1 MRIPGILNSTRQLAS
16 VALGTVGTILLLES
30 GGLVVWAKR
39 LEIGPGR
46 SAAVHATLAIH
57 QHLQPLGVERLRQNI
72 LVSLQ
77 KTGWSDDAVPIAPLP
92 SRIPS
97 ALSANLDGLPSACV
111 PTRNMPVPA
120 PTVPAK
126 LVASVPQK
134 MALVPLPPV
143 EAGKQ
148 RVVALVGD
156 SMMAVGLS
164 SVLLR
169 DSAQNKNLQVVKAFR
184 SGTSLAR
191 PDVFDW
197 MSEYPGMIGD
207 AQPDTVIV
215 AIGANDGQD
224 FLDGDK
230 PLKFGTDAWI
240 SVYQQRTEQF
250 LAMLKANGAHVVW
263 IGLPPM
269 KAAGYNSRID
279 LINRISLSVVSANS
293 NSVWWNPAPYI
304 GDDKGQYREFAVEPD
319 GKVQRLRASDGIHMS
334 LDGAELLSPSLLNWL
349 NAAPAAAVSQ
359 AATATA
365 ASQPAGPSAP
375 PANLSARN

>member
-16 VALGTVGTILLLES
+16 VMLGTVGTILLLES

-46 SAAVHATLAIH
+46 SAALHATVAIH
-57 QHLQPLGVERLRQNI
+57 QHLQPLGAESLRQNI
-72 LVSLQ
+72 LVNLQ
-77 KTGWSDDAVPIAPLP
+77 KTGWSDDTAPIAPLNP
-92 SRIPS
+92 GTPS
-97 ALSANLDGLPSACV
+97 ALSANLASLPATCI
-111 PTRNMPVPA
+111 PARNIAVPA
-120 PTVPAK
+120 PAVPAK
-126 LVASVPQK
+126 LVASLPQK
-134 MALVPLPPV
+134 IALTPLPPV
-143 EAGKQ
+143 EVGKP

-164 SVLLR
+164 SVLLH

-184 SGTSLAR
+184 SGTGLAR

-207 AQPDTVIV
+207 AQPDTIIV

-224 FLDGDK
+224 FLYGAK

-250 LAMLKANGAHVVW
+250 LAMLTANGAHVVW
-263 IGLPPM
+263 IALPPM

-279 LINRISLSVVSANS
+279 LINRISLSVVSANP
-293 NSVWWNPAPYI
+293 NAVWWNPAPYI
-304 GDDKGQYREFAVEPD
+304 GDDKGQYLEFAEQPD
-319 GKVQRLRASDGIHMS
+319 GKVQRLRAPDGIHMS
-334 LDGAELLSPSLLNWL
+334 LEGAELLSPSLLSWL
-349 NAAPAAAVSQ
+349 NAVPVVAVSQ
-359 AATATA
+359 AATT
-365 ASQPAGPSAP
+365 ASQLAEPTAP
-375 PANLSARN
+375 PVNLSVRN